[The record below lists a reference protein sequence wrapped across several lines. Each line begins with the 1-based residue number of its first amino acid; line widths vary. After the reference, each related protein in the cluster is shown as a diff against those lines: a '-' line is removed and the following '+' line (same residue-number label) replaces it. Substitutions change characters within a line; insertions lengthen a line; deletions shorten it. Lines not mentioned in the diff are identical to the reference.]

1 MRVFKVKVFARFQR
15 GERLGD
21 NALCQAVHDAG
32 AGLIDADLGSGLIK
46 LRLARPGQG
55 KRGGYRTILA
65 YRMQDRAVFLFGF
78 AKSGKANLQPDEL
91 ADLVK
96 AGARW
101 LHAQDDV
108 IEAAIIAGSLM
119 EVDCG
124 WES

>member
-15 GERLGD
+15 GERLSD
-21 NALCQAVHDAG
+21 NALCQAVHDAE

-65 YRMQDRAVFLFGF
+65 YRMRDRAVFLFGF
-78 AKSGKANLQPDEL
+78 AKSGKAKLEPDEL
-91 ADLVK
+91 ADLVQ

-101 LHAQDDV
+101 LHAKDDV
-108 IEAAIIAGSLM
+108 IGAAIIDARLM

-124 WES
+124 WEN